1 MKQSEFHQKYGPWA
15 LITGASSG
23 IGAEF
28 ARQLAALGMNLLLV
42 ARRETRM
49 QTLAAQLQ
57 SIHGIQTRV
66 LGLDLSQED
75 FLPAVQAA
83 SSDIEIGLLVNNAG
97 FSKTGKLLDQ
107 SLASDLEMLYV
118 NGRTP
123 LILTHTFGQQMRQ
136 RQRGGIIFVSSIA
149 SFTPIP
155 LWTHYAATKAYGR
168 YLAEGLADE
177 LQADNIDVLALCP
190 GTTART
196 EFADVAGIDEFM
208 ALDAETVVAD
218 GLKQLGRKKRSIPG
232 NFYKVGIFAS
242 RFMPSHVNRFV
253 FGRIIGSLQ
262 K

>member
-1 MKQSEFHQKYGPWA
+1 MNPSEFQQKYGPWA

-28 ARQLAALGMNLLLV
+28 ARQLAAVGLNLLLV
-42 ARRETRM
+42 ARREKRL
-49 QTLAAQLQ
+49 QILAASLQ
-57 SIHGIQTRV
+57 ANHGVQTRI
-66 LGLDLSQED
+66 LALDLSKED
-75 FLPAVQAA
+75 FLPALSAA
-83 SSDIEIGLLVNNAG
+83 TEDIEIGLLINNAG

-107 SLASDLEMLYV
+107 ALDLDLDMLYV

-123 LILTHTFGQQMRQ
+123 LILAHTFGEQMRQ

-177 LQADNIDVLALCP
+177 LQADNVAVLALCP
-190 GTTART
+190 GTTRT
-196 EFADVAGIDEFM
+196 EFAEVAGIDEFM
-208 ALDAETVVAD
+208 ALDVEIVVAD
-218 GLKQLGRKKRSIPG
+218 GLKQLGHKKRTIPG
-232 NFYKVGIFAS
+232 NFWKAGIFAS
-242 RFMPSHVNRFV
+242 RFMPTRVNRFV